1 MKNVILMPITATRW
15 VTILS
20 VYLVWKTVFPLRK
33 PVKQSYMKQST
44 REVNWFS
51 L

>member
-15 VTILS
+15 VTMLS
-20 VYLVWKTVFPLRK
+20 VYLVWKTVFPLQK
-33 PVKQSYMKQST
+33 SAKQVN